1 MKKTIEFY
9 NREVYGTMREYVAN
23 ENDANIIYRL
33 TGKKTLTSVEREL
46 FRDLSGGLVDF
57 KQILPPSKVKWRQVT
72 AWCAGRT
79 CNGCW

>member
-9 NREVYGTMREYVAN
+9 QREVYGTTREYIVN
-23 ENDANIIYRL
+23 EADAGIIYRL

-57 KQILPPSKVKWRQVT
+57 KQILPPSKVK
-72 AWCAGRT
+72 
-79 CNGCW
+79 